1 MSRSKK
7 GAIDRSL
14 KALDSLFLSPSQ
26 TIVNISRF
34 VRHLVKSLFYP
45 LYISGLQVIKNCRQI
60 KKAFK
65 IIIVMRNRSS

>member
-45 LYISGLQVIKNCRQI
+45 LSGVNYLG
-60 KKAFK
+60 
-65 IIIVMRNRSS
+65 RSP